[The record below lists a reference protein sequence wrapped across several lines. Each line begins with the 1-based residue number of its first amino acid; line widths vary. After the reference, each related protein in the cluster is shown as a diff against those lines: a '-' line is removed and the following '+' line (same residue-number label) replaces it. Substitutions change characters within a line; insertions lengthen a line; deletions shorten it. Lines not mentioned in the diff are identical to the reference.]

1 MYFICT
7 VYFPGPLP
15 PKTIQVQTKTSTS
28 LLIEWQPPP
37 QPHGSIIQY
46 GIRYY
51 GRFTPNRVD
60 YTFSRSVTLSVNST
74 ETSVYLSGLEPYSDY
89 QICVYTQNEV
99 YTNSY
104 TSSYSCIRRSTFED
118 GMSATIASLDCMCT
132 YIVNSHIFPIV
143 PSPPVN
149 VRATAIDN
157 TTLSV
162 FWDLPLNP
170 NGIIVDYKVEY
181 MTTTLNTS
189 ANSSDVK
196 SVTTTENQATLTKLT
211 YLSMYIITVVAS
223 TSVGEG
229 NSSSEVVTLMFSES
243 KSNTIIDTRR

>member
-7 VYFPGPLP
+7 VYFPDLLP
-15 PKTIQVQTKTSTS
+15 PKTIQVQKKTSTS
-28 LLIEWQPPP
+28 LLVEWQPPP

-51 GRFTPNRVD
+51 GLSTPNRVD
-60 YTFSRSVTLSVNST
+60 YTFYHLVILRVNAT

-89 QICVYTQNEV
+89 QICVYTRNEV
-99 YTNSY
+99 YTRSNY
-104 TSSYSCIRRSTFED
+104 ICITRRTLED

-196 SVTTTENQATLTKLT
+196 SVTTTKNQVTLTDLT
-211 YLSMYIITVVAS
+211 YLSMYIITVVAR

-229 NSSSEVVTLMFSES
+229 NSSSEVFTLMFNES
-243 KSNTIIDTRR
+243 KSNTIIDIHVHT

>member
-1 MYFICT
+1 MYFICM

-15 PKTIQVQTKTSTS
+15 PKTIQVQIKTSTS

-46 GIRYY
+46 GVYY
-51 GRFTPNRVD
+51 DGRFTPNRVD
-60 YTFSRSVTLSVNST
+60 NNFYRSVTLSVNFR

-89 QICVYTQNEV
+89 QICVFTRNEV
-99 YTNSY
+99 Y

-118 GMSATIASLDCMCT
+118 GMSISVTIASLDCMCT

-149 VRATAIDN
+149 VKATAIDN

-196 SVTTTENQATLTKLT
+196 SVITKKNQVTLTDLT
-211 YLSMYIITVVAS
+211 YLSIYIITVVAR

-243 KSNTIIDTRR
+243 KSNTIIDIRR